1 MSKSIVAM
9 VIVLAGSVL
18 LAPLTLVMPGSVLEN
33 VANGWNWLLTPINGA
48 QGHHIPNAVAWHG
61 RLMVLAWA
69 ILMPAAFVVA
79 RFYKITPGQDWPRRL
94 DNPFWFVSHRRL
106 GYTIGI
112 MTVLALV
119 FVIWGRGNPA
129 LWQSHH
135 AITGWVIFALV
146 CFQIV
151 GSLLRGTHGGPIDP
165 FTRQSRPPEQW
176 PGDHFSLTRRRIFFE
191 YSHKLIGYLLV
202 LLAAW
207 TIVSGLHAADAP
219 RWMWIG
225 IGIWTLICVGVF
237 VHLQRKG
244 KCIDTY
250 QAIWG
255 LDDTLPGSRRK
266 PIGFGITRINRKS
279 PDSE

>member
-1 MSKSIVAM
+1 MSKIVIAV
-9 VIVLAGSVL
+9 VIAFAALAAAIL
-18 LAPLTLVMPGSVLEN
+18 LVMAQSSNTLVIN
-33 VANGWNWLLTPINGA
+33 VWNWLLTPISGNSE
-48 QGHHIPNAVAWHG
+48 HHISTGAAWHG
-61 RLMVLAWA
+61 RLMVLTWA
-69 ILMPAAFVVA
+69 VLMPTAFLVA

-106 GYTIGI
+106 GYAIGI
-112 MTVLALV
+112 LTIAALA
-119 FVIWGRGNPA
+119 FIIWGRGGQL
-129 LWQSHH
+129 LWQGHH
-135 AITGWVIFALV
+135 AITGWTLLALTF
-146 CFQIV
+146 FQIG

-165 FTRQSRPPEQW
+165 FTRQPRPPEQW

-191 YSHKLIGYLLV
+191 YSHKLVGYLLV

-219 RWMWIG
+219 RWMWII
-225 IGIWTLICVGVF
+225 IGVWTLFCVGVF

-255 LDDTLPGSRRK
+255 LDDTLPGYRRK
-266 PIGFGITRINRKS
+266 PIGWGITRINRNS
-279 PDSE
+279 PGNE